1 MIVTYDTNAKKNNIP
16 KCHTIN
22 THPHFVNTCQ
32 QYHCITWTH
41 EGGYRWYHL
50 FLLPFRHI
58 SVLTEEKETCL
69 YLSPETLPLFID
81 WERMDVLLL
90 SMFSLPCGTAQLLSY
105 FSPKWSPLF
114 IDHINNKK
122 IGSEKAAYLFQS
134 WTARSTVTNIC
145 RNLKF
150 EESNDPYYYYTA

>member
-1 MIVTYDTNAKKNNIP
+1 MQRKITFQNVIP
-16 KCHTIN
+16 LTHTLILS
-22 THPHFVNTCQ
+22 TLVNSITV
-32 QYHCITWTH
+32 YVTWTH
-41 EGGYRWYHL
+41 EGGYKWYHL

-105 FSPKWSPLF
+105 FSTQMVPSFHWPHQQQKMVLKGSLSVSELNNS
-114 IDHINNKK
+114 IDSNKH
-122 IGSEKAAYLFQS
+122 L
-134 WTARSTVTNIC
+134 
-145 RNLKF
+145 
-150 EESNDPYYYYTA
+150 